1 MDKPQMKNGAALS
14 KLEAPAVETARP
26 QGTQAGHVVTD
37 HTNHTTT
44 LKGEAA
50 IAEYQREVSPQ
61 GVKQAAAGASK
72 ALDKKYPGLYKK

>member
-1 MDKPQMKNGAALS
+1 MDKPQVKTGSTLS
-14 KLEAPAVETARP
+14 KMAAPTVETARP

-61 GVKQAAAGASK
+61 GMKQSQDNIRK
-72 ALDKKYPGLYKK
+72 ATDRQYPGLYKK

>member
-1 MDKPQMKNGAALS
+1 MNKPQVKTGSTLS
-14 KLEAPAVETARP
+14 KMAAPTVETAKP
-26 QGTQAGHVVTD
+26 QGTQADHHVTD

-44 LKGEAA
+44 LKGNAA

-61 GVKQAAAGASK
+61 GVKQAAAGANK

>member
-1 MDKPQMKNGAALS
+1 MDKPQVKTGSTLS
-14 KLEAPAVETARP
+14 KMAAPTVETARP
-26 QGTQAGHVVTD
+26 QGTQADHHVTD

-61 GVKQAAAGASK
+61 GMKQSQDNIRK
-72 ALDKKYPGLYKK
+72 ATDRQYPGLYKK

>member
-1 MDKPQMKNGAALS
+1 MDKPQVKTGSTLS
-14 KLEAPAVETARP
+14 KMAAPTVETARP

-61 GVKQAAAGASK
+61 GMKQSQDNIRK
-72 ALDKKYPGLYKK
+72 ATDKKYPGLYKK